1 MLSEILRK
9 LTRYAEESDS
19 EAFEYL
25 ESTREEL
32 AAACPPEVFEKLRSS
47 LRSYDFSVA
56 LETLRTLSLK
66 RLSMRRRVKMD
77 MNRKRTV
84 LVIDD
89 TPEDIAI
96 LNEELK
102 VDYRVQAATDH
113 ETAMKLM
120 RSTPRRIS
128 FSWTF

>member
-1 MLSEILRK
+1 
-9 LTRYAEESDS
+9 
-19 EAFEYL
+19 
-25 ESTREEL
+25 
-32 AAACPPEVFEKLRSS
+32 
-47 LRSYDFSVA
+47 
-56 LETLRTLSLK
+56 
-66 RLSMRRRVKMD
+66 MD

-113 ETAMKLM
+113 ETAIKLM
-120 RSTPRRIS
+120 RSTPPR
-128 FSWTF
+128 T